1 MQAKLKENASG
12 NSRRLKAQ
20 HPSLLTGLLFD
31 SEQRP
36 MTPAHATKGKTTR
49 YRYYIT
55 RAHKADTTPVWRVNA
70 HDIEQL
76 TTDRL
81 AAYLNSPAEI
91 AKLAGSD
98 VEATTLQ
105 NALAQADLTAAML
118 RSGAANSKY
127 ELIQRLA
134 ERIILYADHIV
145 VRLRPDRLASL
156 LGLPASDEQTPVTL
170 TVPAKRA
177 RKGHQIRL
185 VIPGEEAAELPK
197 PPKRDEKAIFLL
209 AEAFEARKLVTE
221 NPTLSLAAI
230 AKAHGRCHKHL
241 AKLIERSFVA
251 PEDLVAIFAV
261 K

>member
-1 MQAKLKENASG
+1 
-12 NSRRLKAQ
+12 
-20 HPSLLTGLLFD
+20 
-31 SEQRP
+31 

-55 RAHKADTTPVWRVNA
+55 RADKADTAPVWRVNA

-76 TTDRL
+76 TTDCV
-81 AAYLNSPAEI
+81 AAYFNSPAEV

-105 NALAQADLTAAML
+105 NVLAQADLAAAML

-127 ELIQRLA
+127 ELTQRLA
-134 ERIILYADHIV
+134 ERITLYADHIV
-145 VRLRPDRLASL
+145 VQLRPERLASL
-156 LGLPASDEQTPVTL
+156 LGLPVSDEQAPVTL

-185 VIPGEEAAELPK
+185 VIQGEEAELPK
-197 PPKRDEKAIFLL
+197 SPQRDEKAIFML
-209 AEAFEARKLVTE
+209 AEAFETRRLVME
-221 NPTLSLAAI
+221 NPNLSLAAI

>member
-1 MQAKLKENASG
+1 
-12 NSRRLKAQ
+12 
-20 HPSLLTGLLFD
+20 
-31 SEQRP
+31 
-36 MTPAHATKGKTTR
+36 MTPAHATKGKFTR

-55 RAHKADTTPVWRVNA
+55 RSLKADTTPIWRVNA
-70 HDIEQL
+70 HDVEQF
-76 TTDRL
+76 TTNRL
-81 AAYLNSPAEI
+81 ASYLNSPTEI
-91 AKLAGSD
+91 AKLAGPD
-98 VEATTLQ
+98 VEATKLQ
-105 NALAQADLTAAML
+105 NALAQADLAAALL

-134 ERIILYADHIV
+134 ERITLYADHMV
-145 VRLRPDRLASL
+145 VRLRPERLTSL
-156 LGLPASDEQTPVTL
+156 LGLPASDEQTPITL

-185 VIPGEEAAELPK
+185 VIPNKEGAERPAL
-197 PPKRDEKAIFLL
+197 PKRDEKAIFKL
-209 AEAFEARKLVTE
+209 AEAFEARKLVME

-241 AKLIERSFVA
+241 AKLIERTFVA

>member
-1 MQAKLKENASG
+1 
-12 NSRRLKAQ
+12 
-20 HPSLLTGLLFD
+20 
-31 SEQRP
+31 
-36 MTPAHATKGKTTR
+36 MTPAHTTKGKTKR

-55 RAHKADTTPVWRVNA
+55 RAHKADAKPVWRVNA

-81 AAYLNSPAEI
+81 VAYLNSPAEI
-91 AKLAGSD
+91 AKLAGAD

-127 ELIQRLA
+127 ELIQRLT
-134 ERIILYADHIV
+134 ERVTLYADHLE
-145 VRLRPDRLASL
+145 VRLSQERLVSL
-156 LGLPASDEQTPVTL
+156 LGFTASDEQTPVTL
-170 TVPAKRA
+170 KVPAKRA

-185 VIPGEEAAELPK
+185 VIPSEAAELPK
-197 PPKRDEKAIFLL
+197 SPKRDEKVIFKL
-209 AEAFEARKLVTE
+209 AEAFEARRLVIE

>member
-1 MQAKLKENASG
+1 
-12 NSRRLKAQ
+12 
-20 HPSLLTGLLFD
+20 
-31 SEQRP
+31 

-55 RAHKADTTPVWRVNA
+55 RADKAETAPVWRVNA

-81 AAYLNSPAEI
+81 AAYFNSPAEI
-91 AKLAGSD
+91 AQLAGSD

-105 NALAQADLTAAML
+105 NALAQADLSAAML

-127 ELIQRLA
+127 ELIQRLT
-134 ERIILYADHIV
+134 ERITLYADHID
-145 VRLRPDRLASL
+145 VRLRPGRLASL
-156 LGLPASDEQTPVTL
+156 LGLPASDEQAPVTL

-185 VIPGEEAAELPK
+185 VIQGEEAELPK
-197 PPKRDEKAIFLL
+197 SPQRDEKAIFKL